1 MKWKQD
7 DQGVTLDMG
16 EDIGNLTEM
25 EIKRPTNGDVTLGDG
40 AVHMFKSMLAKVR
53 WPVSQDVPKLA
64 YAVSSL
70 AQVSP
75 AVVEWE
81 QARQLNLVAVV
92 LKKMA
97 KVGQAQIV
105 LPRLRGDKITV
116 VTPFDVS
123 FAKEPGVKS
132 QEGFVPFL
140 TTDDITRGEVPC
152 ALVEVQSTT
161 ISRVVSESASLSTAL
176 DRQLYERWVAP
187 IWVHS
192 EPTCPPEW
200 RHKLTIPGIL
210 VTNAKSLYD
219 HLNTTGKIPKERRTM
234 TDLLVA
240 RDLIKANAVEWMWL
254 HSKHMRVDILTKMMV
269 AGDTFKM
276 FREKQAFSLIRN
288 GEEQEQEQRRR
299 GLRPGQRLRRQA
311 RDKAVTGKD

>member
-1 MKWKQD
+1 M
-7 DQGVTLDMG
+7 
-16 EDIGNLTEM
+16 
-25 EIKRPTNGDVTLGDG
+25 GDG
-40 AVHMFKSMLAKVR
+40 AVHVFKSMLAKVR
-53 WPVSQDVPKLA
+53 WPVSHDVPKLA
-64 YAVSSL
+64 YALSSL
-70 AQVSP
+70 AQISP
-75 AVVEWE
+75 AVLKWE

-97 KVGQAQIV
+97 KVSQAQIV

-176 DRQLYERWVAP
+176 DRQLYERWVVR

-192 EPTCPPEW
+192 EHQPEW

-219 HLNTTGKIPKERRTM
+219 HLNTTGKTPKERRTRM
-234 TDLLVA
+234 DLLVA

-254 HSKHMRVDILTKMMV
+254 HTKHMRVDILTKMMV

-288 GEEQEQEQRRR
+288 GEEQEQEQRRK